1 MKYIIKSI
9 IALQNVFFCLT
20 QSMRNIL
27 PFSILA
33 FYHLIRRVTFKKTWK
48 CSFPFSLL
56 SLNSSSWDHPTKPSL
71 SLWGNWFREMEWL
84 VIYHFYFCFI
94 LCTCVFM
101 TKIRLFPAQWKDSKC
116 KSIIVFTMLFTT
128 FTQTLPATNLLK

>member
-1 MKYIIKSI
+1 MKYI
-9 IALQNVFFCLT
+9 IALQNVLCCLT
-20 QSMRNIL
+20 KSMRNIL

-33 FYHLIRRVTFKKTWK
+33 FYHLISRVTFKKTWK

-84 VIYHFYFCFI
+84 VIYHFYFI

-101 TKIRLFPAQWKDSKC
+101 TKIRLFSSTMKRFQMQKHNCVSHAFYNFHSNFAC
-116 KSIIVFTMLFTT
+116 YKSAKV
-128 FTQTLPATNLLK
+128 NKK